1 MYVMARRGRKKRKE
15 YVPTTITSKNTAQE
29 IRSYFIDQLIEM
41 NEYLKEREYV
51 GQIRDQQ
58 KEKVRIDRIKARS
71 NVCNIGLRALK
82 DRQLDE
88 YARELAELKRG
99 LMLNSDNDDVIVIS
113 PESVE
118 DIEEL
123 EFKFEKLKENGVSDN
138 GN

>member
-1 MYVMARRGRKKRKE
+1 MAKRRRKKRKE

-29 IRSYFIDQLIEM
+29 IRSYFIDSLIEM

-88 YARELAELKRG
+88 YARELEELKQG
-99 LMLNSDNDDVIVIS
+99 LMLNTGNDDIIVLS
-113 PESVE
+113 PEKVQE
-118 DIEEL
+118 VEEL
-123 EFKFEKLKENGVSDN
+123 EFKFDELRAGRVSDN
-138 GN
+138 GD

>member
-1 MYVMARRGRKKRKE
+1 MAKRGRKKRKE

-29 IRSYFIDQLIEM
+29 IRSYFIDSLIEM

-88 YARELAELKRG
+88 YARELEELKQG
-99 LMLNSDNDDVIVIS
+99 VMLNTGNDDIIVLS
-113 PESVE
+113 PEKVQE
-118 DIEEL
+118 VEEL
-123 EFKFEKLKENGVSDN
+123 EFKFDELRAGRVSDN
-138 GN
+138 GD